1 MRSCLGL
8 SIGATNLVAVPAGRP
23 PTVRSAVLTL
33 FGHRPAE
40 VGVPSENPRLDE
52 RGLVLTGFVE
62 RVGDPVP
69 IVASDGSAHSGERLV
84 VDALEALTR
93 SAGLGRP
100 PERTV
105 VAVPAHWRD
114 SVVDALRAQL
124 PGTPVVSD
132 AVAALT
138 ALRAEPGLPARGIV
152 ALCDF
157 GATGTSITLADA
169 AAGFRRVGQTVRY
182 DEFSGDQ
189 IDQAI
194 VKYVLAD
201 LDVDPS
207 STSAVVALTRF
218 REQCRLAKE
227 RLSAQTATG
236 LAGPMPGPQSTVRL
250 TRAELEA
257 LIRDPLDGLIGA
269 LQDVLRRNNIHPADL
284 AAVATVGGG
293 ARIPLVTQRLSE
305 AMRIP
310 VTTSPQ
316 AQVVGAVG
324 AELIAG
330 RDPEAEAAT
339 LLAATPLA
347 AAPIAA
353 APVVPAPLAWSADDG
368 TDDLESAIEEARPE
382 IHFDDRDFG
391 DVDRFPPLPWYRRPG
406 VLFGAAACL
415 AVVASVGFILTVRND
430 DMGAVPAGSTG
441 TSASVA
447 PPVASQPLEAP
458 APAAPVAQIPA
469 PVQVVATQPANV
481 PRQTQA
487 PPVRRVAPPQR
498 TVVVPAACGARAPRR
513 RPLLPRRRRRP
524 LLRHRAGRAAARRR
538 RRPQR
543 RRRAS
548 CGTGAGSITATAFG
562 ACARSRDYGPRH
574 DGPRHDGPWH
584 DGPRHDGPGHD
595 RSRHDGPR
603 HDRPGTT
610 DPGHG
615 PGTRPAAA
623 RRSRAPMSR
632 SASPGRALR
641 ARYSPR
647 FLRHGCGS
655 SNSTALVQISL
666 MAP

>member
-84 VDALEALTR
+84 VDALEALIR

-353 APVVPAPLAWSADDG
+353 APAVPAPLAWSADDG

-406 VLFGAAACL
+406 VLFGAAAGL

-441 TSASVA
+441 TSASMA

-469 PVQVVATQPANV
+469 PVQVVATQPASV

-487 PPVRRVAPPQR
+487 PPVRRVAPQR
-498 TVVVPAACGARAPRR
+498 TVVVPAPAAPAAC
-513 RPLLPRRRRRP
+513 
-524 LLRHRAGRAAARRR
+524 AAAR
-538 RRPQR
+538 
-543 RRRAS
+543 S
-548 CGTGAGSITATAFG
+548 CGATAGARSTAAGSITSTAFG
-562 ACARSRDYGPRH
+562 ACA
-574 DGPRHDGPWH
+574 
-584 DGPRHDGPGHD
+584 

-603 HDRPGTT
+603 HDRPRHDGPRHDGPRHRPDTRHDGPRDRPTPARRTPARPTPARRTPARPIPARRTRARPIPGTT
-610 DPGHG
+610 
-615 PGTRPAAA
+615 TRAPRTPAAA

-632 SASPGRALR
+632 SASPGRAPR
-641 ARYSPR
+641 ARYSSR

-655 SNSTALVQISL
+655 SSNPTALMQISL

>member
-84 VDALEALTR
+84 VAALEALIR

-124 PGTPVVSD
+124 PGTPVVLD

-316 AQVVGAVG
+316 AQIVGAVG

-353 APVVPAPLAWSADDG
+353 APAVPAPLAWSADDG

-382 IHFDDRDFG
+382 IHFDDCDFG

-406 VLFGAAACL
+406 VLFGAAAGL
-415 AVVASVGFILTVRND
+415 AVVAIVGFILTVRND

-441 TSASVA
+441 TSASMA

-469 PVQVVATQPANV
+469 PVQVVATQPASV

-487 PPVRRVAPPQR
+487 PPVRRVAPQR
-498 TVVVPAACGARAPRR
+498 TVVVPAPAAPA
-513 RPLLPRRRRRP
+513 PAPP
-524 LLRHRAGRAAARRR
+524 PAPAAPPPA
-538 RRPQR
+538 P
-543 RRRAS
+543 APAAPPPAPAAPPPAPS
-548 CGTGAGSITATAFG
+548 PPPPSAPVP
-562 ACARSRDYGPRH
+562 D
-574 DGPRHDGPWH
+574 
-584 DGPRHDGPGHD
+584 
-595 RSRHDGPR
+595 
-603 HDRPGTT
+603 PGTT
-610 DPGHG
+610 DPGTTD
-615 PGTRPAAA
+615 PGTTDPGTTDPGTTDPGTTDPGTTDPGTTDPGTTDPGTDPGTTDPGTTDPGTTDPGTTDPGSGPAEPGADEPECVPEPGAA
-623 RRSRAPMSR
+623 
-632 SASPGRALR
+632 
-641 ARYSPR
+641 
-647 FLRHGCGS
+647 C
-655 SNSTALVQISL
+655 
-666 MAP
+666 

>member
-84 VDALEALTR
+84 VAALEALIR

-124 PGTPVVSD
+124 PGTPVVLD

-250 TRAELEA
+250 TRAELDA
-257 LIRDPLDGLIGA
+257 LVRDPLDGLIGA

-293 ARIPLVTQRLSE
+293 ASIPLVTQRLSE

-353 APVVPAPLAWSADDG
+353 APAVPAPLAWSADDG

-382 IHFDDRDFG
+382 IHFDDCDFG
-391 DVDRFPPLPWYRRPG
+391 DMDRFPPLPWYRRPG
-406 VLFGAAACL
+406 VLFGAAAGL
-415 AVVASVGFILTVRND
+415 AVVAIVGFILTVRND

-441 TSASVA
+441 TSASMA
-447 PPVASQPLEAP
+447 PPVASRPLEAP

-469 PVQVVATQPANV
+469 PVQVVATQPASV

-487 PPVRRVAPPQR
+487 PPVRRVAPQR
-498 TVVVPAACGARAPRR
+498 TVVVPAPAAPA
-513 RPLLPRRRRRP
+513 PAPP
-524 LLRHRAGRAAARRR
+524 PAPAAPPPA
-538 RRPQR
+538 P
-543 RRRAS
+543 APAAPAPAPAPAAPPPAPAAPPPAPS
-548 CGTGAGSITATAFG
+548 PPAPAPSPPPPSAPVPDPG
-562 ACARSRDYGPRH
+562 DGPRH

-584 DGPRHDGPGHD
+584 DGPRHDGPRHY
-595 RSRHDGPR
+595 RSGHDGPR
-603 HDRPGTT
+603 HHRPGHHR
-610 DPGHG
+610 PGHHG
-615 PGTRPAAA
+615 PRQRPGGAG
-623 RRSRAPMSR
+623 RR
-632 SASPGRALR
+632 
-641 ARYSPR
+641 
-647 FLRHGCGS
+647 
-655 SNSTALVQISL
+655 
-666 MAP
+666 

>member
-218 REQCRLAKE
+218 REQCRMAKE

-236 LAGPMPGPQSTVRL
+236 LAGPMPGPPSTVRL

-257 LIRDPLDGLIGA
+257 LIRDPLDALIGA
-269 LQDVLRRNNIHPADL
+269 LQDMLRRNNIHPADL
-284 AAVATVGGG
+284 AARGDGGRRCAHSSCHSTAFG
-293 ARIPLVTQRLSE
+293 SHAHS
-305 AMRIP
+305 
-310 VTTSPQ
+310 
-316 AQVVGAVG
+316 GN
-324 AELIAG
+324 
-330 RDPEAEAAT
+330 D
-339 LLAATPLA
+339 
-347 AAPIAA
+347 IAA
-353 APVVPAPLAWSADDG
+353 STGRRGGRGG
-368 TDDLESAIEEARPE
+368 TDR
-382 IHFDDRDFG
+382 
-391 DVDRFPPLPWYRRPG
+391 
-406 VLFGAAACL
+406 
-415 AVVASVGFILTVRND
+415 
-430 DMGAVPAGSTG
+430 
-441 TSASVA
+441 
-447 PPVASQPLEAP
+447 
-458 APAAPVAQIPA
+458 
-469 PVQVVATQPANV
+469 
-481 PRQTQA
+481 
-487 PPVRRVAPPQR
+487 
-498 TVVVPAACGARAPRR
+498 
-513 RPLLPRRRRRP
+513 
-524 LLRHRAGRAAARRR
+524 
-538 RRPQR
+538 
-543 RRRAS
+543 
-548 CGTGAGSITATAFG
+548 GAGSGSGGGDPACGDTSRGG
-562 ACARSRDYGPRH
+562 AHSRGTCRA
-574 DGPRHDGPWH
+574 GT
-584 DGPRHDGPGHD
+584 PGVVSGGRD
-595 RSRHDGPR
+595 
-603 HDRPGTT
+603 
-610 DPGHG
+610 
-615 PGTRPAAA
+615 
-623 RRSRAPMSR
+623 RRSGVCDRGGATR
-632 SASPGRALR
+632 NTFRR
-641 ARYSPR
+641 ARFR
-647 FLRHGCGS
+647 
-655 SNSTALVQISL
+655 
-666 MAP
+666 

>member
-1 MRSCLGL
+1 MHSCLGL

-23 PTVRSAVLTL
+23 PMVRNAVLTL
-33 FGHRPAE
+33 FGRRPPE
-40 VGVPSENPRLDE
+40 VGVPSENPRPDE
-52 RGLVLTGFVE
+52 HGLVLTGFVE

-84 VDALEALTR
+84 VDALGALTR

-114 SVVDALRAQL
+114 SVVAALRAQL

-138 ALRAEPGLPARGIV
+138 ALRAGPGLPARGIV

-218 REQCRLAKE
+218 REQCRMAKE

-236 LAGPMPGPQSTVRL
+236 LAGPMPGPPSTVRL

-269 LQDVLRRNNIHPADL
+269 LQDVLRCNNIHPGDL

-305 AMRIP
+305 VMRMP

-316 AQVVGAVG
+316 AQIVAALG

-353 APVVPAPLAWSADDG
+353 APVAQAPLAWSADDG
-368 TDDLESAIEEARPE
+368 ADDLEAVIEEARPE
-382 IHFDDRDFG
+382 IHFEDRDFG
-391 DVDRFPPLPWYRRPG
+391 DRDRFPQLPWYRRPG

-430 DMGAVPAGSTG
+430 DVGAVPAGSTG

-469 PVQVVATQPANV
+469 PVQVAATQPANA
-481 PRQTQA
+481 PRQMQA
-487 PPVRRVAPPQR
+487 PPARRVAPPQR
-498 TVVVPAACGARAPRR
+498 TVVVPAPAAPR
-513 RPLLPRRRRRP
+513 PAPP
-524 LLRHRAGRAAARRR
+524 PAPAAPPPA
-538 RRPQR
+538 P
-543 RRRAS
+543 APAAPPPTPAAPPPAPS
-548 CGTGAGSITATAFG
+548 PPPPSAPVP
-562 ACARSRDYGPRH
+562 D
-574 DGPRHDGPWH
+574 
-584 DGPRHDGPGHD
+584 
-595 RSRHDGPR
+595 
-603 HDRPGTT
+603 PGTT
-610 DPGHG
+610 DPGTTDPGTTDPGTTDPGTTDPGTTDPGTTDPGTTDPGTTDPGTTDPGTIDPGTTDPATDPGSGPAEPGADEPVCVPG
-615 PGTRPAAA
+615 PGAA
-623 RRSRAPMSR
+623 
-632 SASPGRALR
+632 
-641 ARYSPR
+641 
-647 FLRHGCGS
+647 C
-655 SNSTALVQISL
+655 
-666 MAP
+666 

>member
-124 PGTPVVSD
+124 PGTPVVLD

-353 APVVPAPLAWSADDG
+353 APAVPAPLAWSADDG

-382 IHFDDRDFG
+382 IHFDDCDFG
-391 DVDRFPPLPWYRRPG
+391 DMDRFPPLPWYRRPG
-406 VLFGAAACL
+406 VLFGAAAGL
-415 AVVASVGFILTVRND
+415 AVVAIVGFILTVRND

-441 TSASVA
+441 TSASMA
-447 PPVASQPLEAP
+447 PPVASRPLEAP

-469 PVQVVATQPANV
+469 PVQVVATQPASV

-487 PPVRRVAPPQR
+487 PPVRRVAPQR
-498 TVVVPAACGARAPRR
+498 TVVVPAPAAPAPAPPPAPAAPPPAPAPAAPPPAPAAPPPAPHLQRR
-513 RPLLPRRRRRP
+513 LHHLHRLRRLCP
-524 LLRHRAGRAAARRR
+524 IPGRTPARRTPAR
-538 RRPQR
+538 RTRH
-543 RRRAS
+543 
-548 CGTGAGSITATAFG
+548 
-562 ACARSRDYGPRH
+562 DGPRH
-574 DGPRHDGPWH
+574 DGPRHDGPGTT
-584 DGPRHDGPGHD
+584 DPGTTD
-595 RSRHDGPR
+595 PGTTDPGTT
-603 HDRPGTT
+603 DPGTT
-610 DPGHG
+610 DPGHHRPGHHG
-615 PGTRPAAA
+615 PRQRPGGAG
-623 RRSRAPMSR
+623 RR
-632 SASPGRALR
+632 
-641 ARYSPR
+641 
-647 FLRHGCGS
+647 
-655 SNSTALVQISL
+655 
-666 MAP
+666 

>member
-1 MRSCLGL
+1 MTRCRSW
-8 SIGATNLVAVPAGRP
+8 P
-23 PTVRSAVLTL
+23 
-33 FGHRPAE
+33 
-40 VGVPSENPRLDE
+40 
-52 RGLVLTGFVE
+52 
-62 RVGDPVP
+62 
-69 IVASDGSAHSGERLV
+69 SDGSAHSGERLV
-84 VDALEALTR
+84 VDALEALIR

-114 SVVDALRAQL
+114 SVVDALRARL
-124 PGTPVVSD
+124 PGTPVVLD

-257 LIRDPLDGLIGA
+257 LVRDPLDGLIGA

-353 APVVPAPLAWSADDG
+353 APAVPAPLAWSADDG

-382 IHFDDRDFG
+382 IHFDDCDFG

-406 VLFGAAACL
+406 VLFGAAAGL
-415 AVVASVGFILTVRND
+415 AVVAIVGFILTVRND

-441 TSASVA
+441 TSASMA
-447 PPVASQPLEAP
+447 PPVASRPLEAP

-469 PVQVVATQPANV
+469 PVQVVATQPASV

-487 PPVRRVAPPQR
+487 PPVRRVAPQR
-498 TVVVPAACGARAPRR
+498 TVVVPAPAAPA
-513 RPLLPRRRRRP
+513 PAPP
-524 LLRHRAGRAAARRR
+524 PAPAAPPPAPAAPPPAPSPPPPSAPVPDPGTTDPGTTDPGTTDPGTTDPARRTR
-538 RRPQR
+538 DDRPR
-543 RRRAS
+543 H
-548 CGTGAGSITATAFG
+548 
-562 ACARSRDYGPRH
+562 DGPRH
-574 DGPRHDGPWH
+574 DGPRHDGP
-584 DGPRHDGPGHD
+584 RHDG
-595 RSRHDGPR
+595 
-603 HDRPGTT
+603 PGTT
-610 DPGHG
+610 DPGTTDSGHHRPGHHG
-615 PGTRPAAA
+615 PRQRPGGAG
-623 RRSRAPMSR
+623 RR
-632 SASPGRALR
+632 
-641 ARYSPR
+641 
-647 FLRHGCGS
+647 
-655 SNSTALVQISL
+655 
-666 MAP
+666 